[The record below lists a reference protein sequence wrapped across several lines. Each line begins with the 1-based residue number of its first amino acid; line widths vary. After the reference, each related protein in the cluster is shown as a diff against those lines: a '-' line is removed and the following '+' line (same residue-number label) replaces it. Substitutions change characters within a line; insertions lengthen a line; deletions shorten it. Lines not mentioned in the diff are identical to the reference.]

1 MRDRRLEKNI
11 ERIEALIER
20 WKQLSQYLDRGFKH
34 EPFTPEEEAGFLNL
48 KSAIAQDYELLRTLI
63 GRDADRDDKATRLL
77 NSVPSL
83 QSFRDLPEGTAHRL
97 AAEWH
102 STYMGL
108 HSLLGRLSGRKIQ
121 LASISSLR
129 IGMQQVFGNP
139 LVIILI
145 AMAACYGVYKVA
157 EELIPAIA
165 RFQTEL
171 TGKQQTTKAVS
182 EQKIGE
188 KRP

>member
-1 MRDRRLEKNI
+1 VRDRRLEKNI
-11 ERIEALIER
+11 ERVEAFIER
-20 WKQLSQYLDRGFKH
+20 WKELSQYLDRGFKR

-48 KSAIAQDYELLRTLI
+48 KSAIAQEHEVLQTTI
-63 GRDADRDDKATRLL
+63 SGGTDRDDKAMRLL

-83 QSFRDLPEGTAHRL
+83 QSFRDLPEGMAHKI

-108 HSLLGRLSGRKIQ
+108 HSLLGRLQGRKIQ
-121 LASISSLR
+121 LASISSFGM
-129 IGMQQVFGNP
+129 GMQRVFGNP
-139 LVIILI
+139 LVVTLI
-145 AMAACYGVYKVA
+145 ALAACYGVYKVA
-157 EELIPAIA
+157 QEVIPAVV

-171 TGKQQTTKAVS
+171 TAKQQTAREHR
-182 EQKIGE
+182 EQKTGE